1 MLTMM
6 PAIMLSAQGIQF
18 QGDSWDDVVKA
29 AAAADKMIYLDV
41 YTTWCGPCKMLE
53 KTVFP
58 DSAVGKAYN
67 DRFINFKIDA
77 EKGEGIA
84 LAKKF
89 QVSGYPTGLFLSPDG
104 EKVIYKTMG
113 FTDKESFIHRA
124 EVAIE
129 ERKDPMTWERYMA
142 EFKKGNTDKAF
153 LEKFLEKSDR
163 LQKNNDSI
171 LDAYVGQY
179 VKGMPDSQ
187 TLKFLYQNTHTL
199 DNASVNIIYQNADV
213 LYKADSNFVLDKWLN
228 NLTYPTLEKAI
239 NHKDEAV
246 LNRLMTTFDKYS
258 ITGNMVSGKYFYQS
272 NFFEKTGQAQKL
284 SEAYAAEANYLM
296 TIPDDKLK
304 SLNQSLLEEAKA
316 GIIAQLK
323 AMKVPESSWDA
334 SVKATIAQHPQLNRQ
349 AEENMAI
356 RLNAAAW
363 DMVENKVSD
372 KVKLAQAIKWSE
384 KSTTLLD
391 GLPEWPTVTDTY
403 ANLLYI
409 TGEKD
414 KAIQT
419 EKEALAKAEDSA
431 KADFHA
437 TLDKMEKGTL

>member
-1 MLTMM
+1 
-6 PAIMLSAQGIQF
+6 
-18 QGDSWDDVVKA
+18 
-29 AAAADKMIYLDV
+29 
-41 YTTWCGPCKMLE
+41 
-53 KTVFP
+53 
-58 DSAVGKAYN
+58 
-67 DRFINFKIDA
+67 
-77 EKGEGIA
+77 
-84 LAKKF
+84 
-89 QVSGYPTGLFLSPDG
+89 
-104 EKVIYKTMG
+104 
-113 FTDKESFIHRA
+113 
-124 EVAIE
+124 
-129 ERKDPMTWERYMA
+129 MTWERYMA
-142 EFKKGNTDKAF
+142 EFKKGNTEKAF
-153 LEKFLEKSDR
+153 LEKFLEKADR

-179 VKGMPDSQ
+179 IKGTPDSQ
-187 TLKFLYQNTHTL
+187 TLQFLYQNTHTL
-199 DNASVNIIYQNADV
+199 DNASVGIICQNADM
-213 LYKADSNFVLDKWLN
+213 LHKADSNFVLDKWLN

-239 NHKDEAV
+239 NHKDVAV
-246 LNRLMTTFDKYS
+246 LNRLMTALDKYS

-272 NFFEKTGQAQKL
+272 TYYEKTGEAQKL

-316 GIIAQLK
+316 GILAQLK

-349 AEENMAI
+349 AEESMAI

-372 KVKLAQAIKWSE
+372 KVKLAKALKWSE
-384 KSTTLLD
+384 KSVALLD
-391 GLPEWPTVTDTY
+391 GLPEWSVVADTY

-419 EKEALAKAEDSA
+419 EKEALDKAEDSA
-431 KADFHA
+431 KADFQA